1 MPNLRIPEPV
11 QRGLASFFK
20 LSDEEIASLKEAL
33 RKARPALSLA
43 EFSKKVSSETGL
55 SPQKSSTLIASLGSL
70 YSAKAEQNLTSEAFS
85 EDLFEALKEIDK
97 EDLHPSPDR
106 IPAIRKHIEE
116 ILSFDD
122 SLGVTSKALRVMLE
136 HEHVWH
142 SARVLTDLRP
152 VFGADP
158 KQAPAAAVII
168 HNLKIAYQ
176 AGREIRE
183 FFVALDNQDLRK
195 LQEVLERAVK
205 KEASLSSVAEKAGLP
220 WLRVEE

>member
-1 MPNLRIPEPV
+1 
-11 QRGLASFFK
+11 
-20 LSDEEIASLKEAL
+20 
-33 RKARPALSLA
+33 
-43 EFSKKVSSETGL
+43 
-55 SPQKSSTLIASLGSL
+55 
-70 YSAKAEQNLTSEAFS
+70 
-85 EDLFEALKEIDK
+85 
-97 EDLHPSPDR
+97 
-106 IPAIRKHIEE
+106 
-116 ILSFDD
+116 
-122 SLGVTSKALRVMLE
+122 MLE

-168 HNLKIAYQ
+168 HNLKIAHQ